1 MKKALLGLMAV
12 FSVFVMVFT
21 ASMPAEAAEMYWA
34 KWAKGKAELIVPDCG
49 VNVLP
54 LGGDDILQATVDIYC
69 GLKPGSYRSWINPKV
84 MDIYNKKGANYPDGQ
99 TGVLEFPDTGI
110 AFTTDH
116 KGGKGVYDAI
126 SLKDGKSIASK
137 EPKHPLN
144 PQTCATCHLGFK
156 GVCVGEVCGNR

>member
-1 MKKALLGLMAV
+1 MKKAILGLTAV
-12 FSVFVMVFT
+12 CSVFLAGSLT
-21 ASMPAEAAEMYWA
+21 AEAAEMYWA
-34 KWAKGKAELIVPDCG
+34 KWNKGKAELIVPDCG

-54 LGGDDILQATVDIYC
+54 IGGDDILQATVDIYC
-69 GLKPGSYRSWINPKV
+69 GLKPGEYRSWVNPKV
-84 MDIYNKKGANYPDGQ
+84 MDIYNKKGASYPDGQ
-99 TGVLEFPDTGI
+99 TAVLEFPKAGI

-137 EPKHPLN
+137 EAKHPLN